1 MGCGLSSEA
10 AAALPVPVS
19 IFQDNQCHCNSIN
32 NTVTIDISKSI
43 VYIHAYESL
52 CHRGFLYFIL
62 QSSPDEALELA
73 MKHGDIQALE
83 KALET
88 HANVNKRVKDEH
100 GTECTILHMAARV
113 GNGEAIKMILKVRL
127 SSN

>member
-1 MGCGLSSEA
+1 MSLRHSDGM
-10 AAALPVPVS
+10 
-19 IFQDNQCHCNSIN
+19 N
-32 NTVTIDISKSI
+32 NRCQHDI
-43 VYIHAYESL
+43 
-52 CHRGFLYFIL
+52 LYFIL

-88 HANVNKRVKDEH
+88 HANVNKRVKDER

-113 GNGEAIKMILKVRL
+113 GNGEAIKMILKVK
-127 SSN
+127 SSSEQVTQEEQVIFSFKLQAKQYFQVC